1 MLSVCISCYGY
12 APEDWRT
19 RDLEKPKSDCGTKK
33 FHMVSKIKNEKIRF
47 FELMEILNK
56 IVIKMLGAISDRD

>member
-1 MLSVCISCYGY
+1 MDTPQKIEEHERSLSDS
-12 APEDWRT
+12 ET
-19 RDLEKPKSDCGTKK
+19 NK

-56 IVIKMLGAISDRD
+56 IVVKMLGVVLDRD